1 MRTLTPDE
9 KIRIGFILLRMT
21 TPESGNFAT
30 LRNEMRERKLIDLDG
45 NVLPD
50 GMKIV
55 DRIKTV
61 AEERL

>member
-21 TPESGNFAT
+21 MPESGKFGT
-30 LRNEMRERKLIDLDG
+30 LRDEMRERKLIDLDG